1 MSIHRAALL
10 AFAAASIMSATRAA
24 ADACVEIDAE
34 RDTLAEQ
41 ERAAARSLFLQA
53 LETNGQKVSPRNAQC
68 TAVYRL
74 QNVRLGNSVTATVA
88 GPQGTRTVTLRTIED
103 LPNAYDQM
111 VRSLLSGEAISTSGS
126 ALTRDNVTAN
136 QAAPRRAE
144 ADTLWY
150 ARLGYGLTNGGGS
163 SAAGPAFGFGYRYEL
178 DALGIDLSF
187 INLALATSK
196 QRDAYGS
203 QNDET
208 NVSGSWIRLL
218 AYYFAGGKASSSF
231 YAGAGLS
238 WGGAAVTDG
247 AVVYSG
253 SGMQGEVSLGFEVL
267 RSSTIRLFVQ
277 ADGTFP
283 FWKATP
289 DVDPYF
295 ATGAPSGSRYT
306 PTFVLAL
313 GGGFG
318 RNNTARVSIIP

>member
-1 MSIHRAALL
+1 VSIHRAALL
-10 AFAAASIMSATRAA
+10 AFAAASIVSATRAA

-34 RDTLAEQ
+34 RDTLSEQ
-41 ERAAARSLFLQA
+41 DRAAARSLFLQA
-53 LETNGQKVSPRNAQC
+53 LETNGQKVSPRNGQC
-68 TAVYRL
+68 TALYRV

-88 GPQGTRTVTLRTIED
+88 GPQGVRSVTLRTIED

-111 VRSLLSGEAISTSGS
+111 VRSLLSGSAISTSGS

-144 ADTLWY
+144 ADSLWY
-150 ARLGYGLTNGGGS
+150 ARLGYGMTKGGGS

-187 INLALATSK
+187 FNLAISESEQT
-196 QRDAYGS
+196 DAYGDS
-203 QNDET
+203 ET
-208 NVSGSWIRLL
+208 NVSGSWVRLL
-218 AYYFAGGKASSSF
+218 AYYFAGASASSSV

-247 AVVYSG
+247 PVVYSG
-253 SGMQGEVSLGFEVL
+253 SGIQGELSLGFEVL
-267 RSSTIRLFVQ
+267 RASTIRLFVQ
-277 ADGTFP
+277 ADATLP

-289 DVDPYF
+289 DLDPYLT
-295 ATGAPSGSRYT
+295 TGSPSDNRYT
-306 PTFVLAL
+306 PTFVVSL

-318 RNNTARVSIIP
+318 RNTTHRVSIIP

>member
-1 MSIHRAALL
+1 VSIRRL
-10 AFAAASIMSATRAA
+10 AVLGFAAVSVAFATRAA

-34 RDTLAEQ
+34 RDTLSEQ
-41 ERAAARSLFLQA
+41 DRAAARSVFLQA
-53 LETNGQKVSPRNAQC
+53 LETNGQKVSARNAQC
-68 TAVYRL
+68 TALYRV

-111 VRSLLSGEAISTSGS
+111 VRSLLSGTAMSNSGS

-144 ADTLWY
+144 ADSLWY
-150 ARLGYGLTNGGGS
+150 ARLGYGMTTGGGS

-187 INLALATSK
+187 FNLAISHSNQT
-196 QRDAYGS
+196 DTYG
-203 QNDET
+203 DRET
-208 NVSGSWIRLL
+208 NVSGSWVRLL
-218 AYYFAGGKASSSF
+218 AYYFAGASSSSSL

-247 AVVYSG
+247 PVVYSG
-253 SGMQGEVSLGFEVL
+253 SGIQGELSLGFEVL
-267 RSSTIRLFVQ
+267 RASTIRLFVQ
-277 ADGTFP
+277 ADATLP
-283 FWKATP
+283 FWKSTP
-289 DVDPYF
+289 DLDTF
-295 ATGAPSGSRYT
+295 GITSTSAGSRYT

-318 RNNTARVSIIP
+318 RGGTARVNVIP

>member
-1 MSIHRAALL
+1 VSIHRAALL
-10 AFAAASIMSATRAA
+10 AFAAASIMFATRAA

-53 LETNGQKVSPRNAQC
+53 LETNGQKVSPRNGQC
-68 TAVYRL
+68 TAVYRV

-144 ADTLWY
+144 ADSLWY
-150 ARLGYGLTNGGGS
+150 ARLGYGVTNGGAS
-163 SAAGPAFGFGYRYEL
+163 AAAGPAFGFGYRYEL

-187 INLALATSK
+187 FNLAFATTK
-196 QRDAYGS
+196 RDTYGDS
-203 QNDET
+203 ET

-218 AYYFAGGKASSSF
+218 AYYFAGAQASSSL

-253 SGMQGEVSLGFEVL
+253 SGIQGEVSLGFEVL

-277 ADGTFP
+277 ADATLP
-283 FWKATP
+283 FWKSTP

-306 PTFVLAL
+306 PTFAIAL

-318 RNNTARVSIIP
+318 RNTTHRVSIIP